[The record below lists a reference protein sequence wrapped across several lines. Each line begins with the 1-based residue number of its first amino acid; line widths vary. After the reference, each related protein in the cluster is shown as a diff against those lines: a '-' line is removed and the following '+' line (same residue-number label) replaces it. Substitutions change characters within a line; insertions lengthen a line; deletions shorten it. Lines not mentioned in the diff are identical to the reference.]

1 MNNNKIDGPDYY
13 RLADGTFLEDALW
26 EYYCG
31 EHNCGMSPP
40 IWDACV
46 YLHRAGHKDGEPFT
60 KDISKAAHY
69 IEFLSK
75 KTGYSTFSVMKA
87 VCHVLEDIYEKHG
100 NPWQKGEEVE

>member
-26 EYYCG
+26 EY
-31 EHNCGMSPP
+31 NCNMNAPF
-40 IWDACV
+40 WDACV

-75 KTGYSTFSVMKA
+75 KTRYSTFGVMKE
-87 VCHVLEDIYEKHG
+87 VCNALEKIYKKPG
-100 NPWQKGEEVE
+100 NPWQKIEEE

>member
-26 EYYCG
+26 EY
-31 EHNCGMSPP
+31 NCGLTPP

-69 IEFLSK
+69 IEFLSR
-75 KTGYSTFSVMKA
+75 KTGLSAFEIMEIVFTTLSR
-87 VCHVLEDIYEKHG
+87 IYKKHG
-100 NPWQKGEEVE
+100 NPWQKIEEE

>member
-1 MNNNKIDGPDYY
+1 MNNDKIDGPDYY

-26 EYYCG
+26 EYSC
-31 EHNCGMSPP
+31 ELTPP

-46 YLHRAGHKDGEPFT
+46 YLRRAGHKDGEPFT

-75 KTGYSTFSVMKA
+75 KTGYSTFGVMKI
-87 VCHVLEDIYEKHG
+87 VCHTLEKIYEKHG
-100 NPWQKGEEVE
+100 NPWQKGEE

>member
-26 EYYCG
+26 EY
-31 EHNCGMSPP
+31 NCGMSPP

-60 KDISKAAHY
+60 KDFSKAAHY
-69 IEFLSK
+69 IEFMSRN
-75 KTGYSTFSVMKA
+75 TGRPYFEVMKL
-87 VCHVLEDIYEKHG
+87 VLSTLEEIYEKHG
-100 NPWQKGEEVE
+100 NPWQKGEE

>member
-26 EYYCG
+26 EYDPQ
-31 EHNCGMSPP
+31 MPPP

-60 KDISKAAHY
+60 KD
-69 IEFLSK
+69 LSK
-75 KTGYSTFSVMKA
+75 VGHDVQFYAKKMQFADFA
-87 VCHVLEDIYEKHG
+87 VLKCVCDTLHDIYCKHG
-100 NPWQKGEEVE
+100 NPWQKGE